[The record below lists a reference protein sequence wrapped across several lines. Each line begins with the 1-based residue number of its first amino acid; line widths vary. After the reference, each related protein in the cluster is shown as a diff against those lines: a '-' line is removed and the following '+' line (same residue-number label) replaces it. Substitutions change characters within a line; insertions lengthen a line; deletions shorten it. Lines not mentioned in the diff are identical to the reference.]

1 MSRIRNSIIVDRSIE
16 DVFAVLTDVEKTGI
30 WFPGDVKEHWT
41 SPPPYGVGSTRH
53 AVITM
58 FGRRTEND
66 AVATEYDPP
75 HRAVM
80 AGTSPNAPFVTA
92 LDFRPEGSG
101 TRVEA
106 TTDFNFQGAQRI
118 VGSIF
123 TRLMARQWDQGLATL
138 KRMMES
144 EELGPESDD
153 PKPGA

>member
-1 MSRIRNSIIVDRSIE
+1 MSRIRNSIAIDRPIE
-16 DVFAVLTDVEKTGI
+16 DVFAILTDVEKTGI

-53 AVITM
+53 AVVTM

-66 AVATEYDPP
+66 AVATEYEPP

-92 LDFRPEGSG
+92 LDFRQAGSG
-101 TRVEA
+101 TRVDV
-106 TTDFNFQGAQRI
+106 TTDFNFRGAQRI
-118 VGSIF
+118 IGPIL

-138 KRMMES
+138 KRMMEAGQ
-144 EELGPESDD
+144 LGPSSQGTE
-153 PKPGA
+153 PEP